1 MGWRSRLAVSVVVI
15 LGLVFG
21 GVVVAAAAGV
31 PFLAPLRL
39 AAHYPWG
46 VLADEARML
55 EGCTA
60 AGCHEPAKMHTC
72 LSCHDA
78 HGEARLSGISW
89 SGLVLLTGDVP
100 EPDYIPIHD
109 ILPLQEFTRTAMP
122 LLDLLT
128 KRGLDDFESV
138 TLVGSD
144 GGQVTIAR
152 ESLGPGSLLLPYA
165 DGVRFADEN
174 LHISSW
180 IKGIER
186 IVVVGRERPL
196 KIDGRETSIGRLLLG
211 PTRFFPVEP
220 ATVMLRSAEDGQV
233 RRVQTAMRLEGVALA
248 DVLDN
253 PTYTVLRV
261 RDVAGREHVLSAEE
275 SRGALLAVV
284 FGRVTLV
291 LPEQGRGQWIGEV
304 VEVEGE

>member
-1 MGWRSRLAVSVVVI
+1 MTWKRGLVLASIVLLV
-15 LGLVFG
+15 LGLVG
-21 GVVVAAAAGV
+21 AAVGSAAGV

-39 AAHYPWG
+39 AVHYPWG
-46 VLADEARML
+46 LLVDEARTL

-60 AGCHEPAKMHTC
+60 AGCHEPAQMHTC
-72 LSCHDA
+72 VSCHDA

-100 EPDYIPIHD
+100 EPAYIPIHD
-109 ILPLQEFTRTAMP
+109 ILPLREFTRTAMP
-122 LLDLLT
+122 LLDLLAQH
-128 KRGLDDFESV
+128 GLDDFESV

-152 ESLGPGSLLLPYA
+152 ESLGPSSLLLPYA

-174 LHISSW
+174 LHVSSW
-180 IKGIER
+180 VKGIER

-211 PTRFFPVEP
+211 PTRSFSVEP
-220 ATVMLRSAEDGQV
+220 ATVMLKSTADGQV
-233 RRVQTAMRLEGVALA
+233 RRAQTAMRLEGVALA
-248 DVLDN
+248 DVLDR
-253 PTYTVLRV
+253 PAYTVLRV
-261 RDVAGREHVLSAEE
+261 RDAAGREHVLSADE

-284 FGRVTLV
+284 FGQVTLV
-291 LPEQGRGQWIGEV
+291 LPEQGRGRWIGDV